1 MQKKRTTA
9 IIINLYTHSISF
21 RTHFINTRSH
31 SLSPRIMPPNTQFST
46 FNPYKTAFNT
56 RFLPADICK
65 TTLKWKKG
73 DGGFVASIFWI
84 GKWCFQ

>member
-1 MQKKRTTA
+1 
-9 IIINLYTHSISF
+9 
-21 RTHFINTRSH
+21 
-31 SLSPRIMPPNTQFST
+31 MPPNTQFST

-73 DGGFVASIFWI
+73 DGGFVASIF
-84 GKWCFQ
+84 GLGNGAFNN